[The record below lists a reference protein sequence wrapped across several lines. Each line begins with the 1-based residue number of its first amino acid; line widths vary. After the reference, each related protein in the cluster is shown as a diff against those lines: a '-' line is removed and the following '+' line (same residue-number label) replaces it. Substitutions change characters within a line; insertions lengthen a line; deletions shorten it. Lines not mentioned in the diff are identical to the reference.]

1 MSAFTTITPELTAEI
16 LRYVHH
22 EREGAL
28 SKGERLDIL
37 YLHSYFRSLGTP
49 RASETFAQMV
59 GRSDKLVKL
68 IWSDY
73 LKTKQVTVVAPPA
86 NRMARPTRIPD
97 NGHVFVRNRRL
108 DRTRTVARNVMDFLV
123 ENRFMYLD
131 YNDSKA
137 IASGERNVQRYLLR
151 HGFKR

>member
-1 MSAFTTITPELTAEI
+1 
-16 LRYVHH
+16 
-22 EREGAL
+22 
-28 SKGERLDIL
+28 
-37 YLHSYFRSLGTP
+37 
-49 RASETFAQMV
+49 
-59 GRSDKLVKL
+59 
-68 IWSDY
+68 
-73 LKTKQVTVVAPPA
+73 
-86 NRMARPTRIPD
+86 
-97 NGHVFVRNRRL
+97 VFVRNRRL